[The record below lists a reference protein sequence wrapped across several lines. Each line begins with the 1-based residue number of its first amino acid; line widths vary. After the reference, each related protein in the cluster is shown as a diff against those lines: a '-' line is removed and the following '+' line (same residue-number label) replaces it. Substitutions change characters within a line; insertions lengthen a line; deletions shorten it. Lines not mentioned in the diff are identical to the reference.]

1 MGDHKKQNE
10 TEEPVLKLENEAL
23 NNPAPEASEVEIEL
37 EASDITIIEESPRE
51 ATAPAAAK
59 LKAPPSPTGFSTRS
73 FNAGDVI
80 FSEGD
85 PGEEAYLILNG
96 QVKITRQ
103 HKSKSMKINQ
113 LGEGQIFGE
122 MAIITGE
129 PRTATAEAV
138 EPTEVFII
146 TEQKLNENL
155 SHNLAIVKNLI
166 DQLIDRLKQLLKQQS
181 TMVSKIERSLL
192 VDKKIEKLKAMA
204 VEHDQTGSAGTDE
217 KIARL
222 LQLIREL

>member
-1 MGDHKKQNE
+1 
-10 TEEPVLKLENEAL
+10 
-23 NNPAPEASEVEIEL
+23 
-37 EASDITIIEESPRE
+37 
-51 ATAPAAAK
+51 
-59 LKAPPSPTGFSTRS
+59 
-73 FNAGDVI
+73 
-80 FSEGD
+80 
-85 PGEEAYLILNG
+85 
-96 QVKITRQ
+96 
-103 HKSKSMKINQ
+103 
-113 LGEGQIFGE
+113 

-192 VDKKIEKLKAMA
+192 VDRKLEKLKA
-204 VEHDQTGSAGTDE
+204 QAGECEQAGAGGADE
-217 KIARL
+217 KIKAL
-222 LQLIREL
+222 LQMIREL

>member
-1 MGDHKKQNE
+1 MNDKNNPLEMKAPE
-10 TEEPVLKLENEAL
+10 LKLENQAL
-23 NNPAPEASEVEIEL
+23 NSEAPEIQPEIEI
-37 EASDITIIEESPRE
+37 EASDITIIGESPRE
-51 ATAPAAAK
+51 APAPIAAK
-59 LKAPPSPTGFSTRS
+59 TKTPPSPTGFSTRS

-80 FSEGD
+80 VSEGD
-85 PGEEAYLILNG
+85 PGDEAYLILSG

-103 HKSKSMKINQ
+103 HKTRSMKINE

-138 EPTEVFII
+138 KPTEVFII

-155 SHNLAIVKNLI
+155 RHNLAIVKNLI

-192 VDKKIEKLKAMA
+192 VDRKIEKLKALA
-204 VEHDQTGSAGTDE
+204 GECEQAGSAGTDE
-217 KIARL
+217 KMASL